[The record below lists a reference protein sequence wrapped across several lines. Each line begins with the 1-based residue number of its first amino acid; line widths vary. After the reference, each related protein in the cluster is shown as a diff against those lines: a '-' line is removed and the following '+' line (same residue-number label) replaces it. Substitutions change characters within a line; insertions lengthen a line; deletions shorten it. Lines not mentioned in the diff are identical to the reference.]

1 MLSPSF
7 ALAFRSLFIISYSAA
22 FVKHF
27 FDFFFRS
34 LPLSGGDSLFI
45 LPHLSAFVNTFFRGS
60 DIFLSLPA
68 APAVEPS
75 PLGRFSHRCFSAFRR
90 VLTGQLVYNT
100 TLFSRCQHLFLKNFS
115 FFWFSFLSAFYCLS
129 NLLYLLSTHP
139 PASSFSF
146 SQLTFF
152 PFSILE
158 PVWFPVFLLSRFAF
172 YFGRTSN
179 IKAAFLLSLMSQ

>member
-7 ALAFRSLFIISYSAA
+7 ALAFRSLFIISYSVA

-60 DIFLSLPA
+60 DIFFSLPA
-68 APAVEPS
+68 ALAVEPS
-75 PLGRFSHRCFSAFRR
+75 PLGRFSHRCFSAFCR
-90 VLTGQLVYNT
+90 VFTGQLVYNT
-100 TLFSRCQHLFLKNFS
+100 TLLSHCQHLFLKKFNFFCFSS
-115 FFWFSFLSAFYCLS
+115 FSAFYRLS
-129 NLLYLLSTHP
+129 NLPYLLSIHP

-146 SQLTFF
+146 SQSTFS
-152 PFSILE
+152 PFLILE